1 MMRGPEMTAMA
12 VINTKGEMVVEKF
25 PTESKQRSKFFKLP
39 IIRGVVGYFDSMAVG
54 TKCLMR
60 SAELSGLEEAEEEMR
75 REKEA
80 KKAKRDAKRTER
92 NKTETSEIPVFDDK
106 IDENSEN
113 SENEPVNVA
122 ETKAESTTETSTKT
136 KKKHSGMINSVL
148 IGSVLI
154 GVIFAIGMFIVL
166 PSAIYEGTAFLI
178 PQLKPDNTALQS
190 LIKSIF
196 EGVLKIVI
204 LIGYMSVI
212 SLMKDIRKTF
222 MYHGAEHKA
231 IFCYEKGLDLTV
243 ENVRNQKRFHPR
255 CGTSFLILMVLVGI
269 FVSFFVDPVYSLI
282 FGFTAHAVVRVL
294 IKIMLLPLIVGVG
307 YELIKIA
314 GRYDNFF
321 TRIISAPGV
330 WLQKI
335 TTKEPDDRM
344 IECAIIALKEVIPN
358 NNSDQW

>member
-25 PTESKQRSKFFKLP
+25 PTEAKQRSKFFELP

-60 SAELSGLEEAEEEMR
+60 SAELAGLEEAEEEMR

-106 IDENSEN
+106 IDEN

-314 GRYDNFF
+314 GRYDNFL

-344 IECAIIALKEVIPN
+344 IECAITALKEVIPN